1 MKFRQ
6 LELFGEETP
15 ENKVDHLPVAGP
27 EAETESES
35 LPMAVAEAPAPE
47 VPVVQVLESATEP
60 PAEAETP
67 PEEEHPVAVVTAASS
82 VLKRSRR
89 QARHAAKESS
99 VTIELP
105 PDEVLYTR
113 QYYGIGEVAAMFQVK
128 VSVLRYWESEFD
140 ILDLRKNRKGDR
152 FFRPDD
158 IKTVR
163 LIYHLL
169 RERRF
174 TIEGARE
181 YIRRNT
187 RGRER
192 VEAIETLRRIR
203 GFLVGLRESLAS
215 RTPSL

>member
-6 LELFGEETP
+6 LELFGEQTTE
-15 ENKVDHLPVAGP
+15 K
-27 EAETESES
+27 EASPDSES
-35 LPMAVAEAPAPE
+35 MPVPATPE
-47 VPVVQVLESATEP
+47 VPVVLLETLP
-60 PAEAETP
+60 PGPAILAETP
-67 PEEEHPVAVVTAASS
+67 AEVDLLETKASPS
-82 VLKRSRR
+82 LRRPRR
-89 QARHAAKESS
+89 QARQASRAHA
-99 VTIELP
+99 VIELP
-105 PDEVLYTR
+105 PDEQLFTR

-140 ILDLRKNRKGDR
+140 MLDLRKNRKGDR

-181 YIRRNT
+181 YIRQHS

-203 GFLVGLRESLAS
+203 SFLVGVRETLIHRSPPA
-215 RTPSL
+215 

>member
-6 LELFGEETP
+6 LELFGEEAP
-15 ENKVDHLPVAGP
+15 ERELP
-27 EAETESES
+27 TESE
-35 LPMAVAEAPAPE
+35 PIPVPAVPE
-47 VPVVQVLESATEP
+47 VPVATV
-60 PAEAETP
+60 ETP
-67 PEEEHPVAVVTAASS
+67 PQDPSPVSEPTQETDIPEPAAPASP
-82 VLKRSRR
+82 KRPRR
-89 QARHAAKESS
+89 QTRQAVREPS
-99 VTIELP
+99 VIELP

-113 QYYGIGEVAAMFQVK
+113 QYYGIGEVAAMFHVK

-140 ILDLRKNRKGDR
+140 MLDLRKNRKGDR

-181 YIRRNT
+181 YIRQNT

-203 GFLVGLRESLAS
+203 GFLVGIRESLVS
-215 RTPSL
+215 RSPSV